1 MQNNFDI
8 VDRDIFD
15 DPLSESE
22 IVEFL
27 KYTDID
33 YMFAKRSPSVKKM
46 GLDVDTMSEQEKIQE
61 MLKEP
66 RLIRRPLVVYENRVS
81 VGADLNLNLLVGVIS
96 FHLLMSIIDIEAGSL
111 RFGRS
116 SPPHRKYSHFSLSM
130 LNIFIII
137 LLSFGIYYKRF

>member
-1 MQNNFDI
+1 MGSEMCIRDSFDI

-81 VGADLNLNLLVGVIS
+81 VGADVKKLV
-96 FHLLMSIIDIEAGSL
+96 
-111 RFGRS
+111 
-116 SPPHRKYSHFSLSM
+116 
-130 LNIFIII
+130 
-137 LLSFGIYYKRF
+137 

>member
-46 GLDVDTMSEQEKIQE
+46 GLDVDTLS
-61 MLKEP
+61 
-66 RLIRRPLVVYENRVS
+66 LIH
-81 VGADLNLNLLVGVIS
+81 I
-96 FHLLMSIIDIEAGSL
+96 
-111 RFGRS
+111 
-116 SPPHRKYSHFSLSM
+116 
-130 LNIFIII
+130 
-137 LLSFGIYYKRF
+137 